1 MNKKFYPI
9 TIEKRD
15 GFYFGSITELGISIK
30 SNNYDDLIKKCLNEK
45 DDIIENLN
53 KQNIPLPK
61 VIEKSSQLSD
71 LFSLKKISLFFAK
84 TIASSIIFL
93 ITISIIAVMF
103 SPFFK
108 NYIDGPYFQ
117 DHFNKLSN
125 KMGISIC
132 KKDKCE

>member
-9 TIEKRD
+9 MIEKRD

-30 SNNYDDLIKKCLNEK
+30 SNNYDDLIKKCLKEK

-61 VIEKSSQLSD
+61 VIEKSTQLSD
-71 LFSLKKISLFFAK
+71 LFSLKIISLFFAK
-84 TIASSIIFL
+84 TIASAIIFL
-93 ITISIIAVMF
+93 ITISIVAVMF
-103 SPFFK
+103 SPIFK

>member
-30 SNNYDDLIKKCLNEK
+30 SNNYDDLVKKCLNEK